1 MNVEKKFGEGTELIW
16 HDRKRWCGMPLSFT
30 RYYLV
35 RKPGSWV
42 KVFSDIGL
50 LYSAIDEVNLY
61 RIYDISFHQS
71 LSGKIFN
78 TGNIVLLSNDEKN
91 PRFVMKNVKN
101 PLQIRDMFSTMIE
114 EQRKLNNVR
123 VTEFQA

>member
-1 MNVEKKFGEGTELIW
+1 MNVEKKFGEGTELVW

-35 RKPGSWV
+35 KKPGQWF

-50 LYSAIDEVNLY
+50 TYSAIDEVNLY

-71 LSGKIFN
+71 LLGKLFN

-91 PRFVMKNVKN
+91 PRFVLRNIKDPFKV
-101 PLQIRDMFSTMIE
+101 RDMFSNFIE

-123 VTEFQA
+123 LTEFQV

>member
-1 MNVEKKFGEGTELIW
+1 
-16 HDRKRWCGMPLSFT
+16 MPLSFT